1 MENENKQVGIIL
13 SHIID
18 QLGKAKNNGQFDL
31 YAESY
36 IIPYGHTIPQQLNVI
51 LRNKAISVYYFQDE
65 IGVTVKRI
73 GVPYREEHNNNTV
86 IFFKTNDLDRKLSD
100 ETMLGYAT
108 TITQMIIHHDK
119 CMKA

>member
-1 MENENKQVGIIL
+1 MENENKQVGIIM
-13 SHIID
+13 SHIIA
-18 QLGKAKNNGQFDL
+18 QLREAIFNGQFDS
-31 YAESY
+31 EHY
-36 IIPYGHTIPQQLNVI
+36 IIPYGQIIPQQLNVI

-73 GVPYREEHNNNTV
+73 GVPYGKSNDNNNNV